1 MIITFFVLR
10 AHIFILFLDLKSI
23 GKFCDYDMIQI
34 TEGTEKK
41 QKFYQKEAF
50 FMITF
55 CAAMETPRQP
65 ETPEWMREER
75 YMYCD
80 QSAGDQYSVRN
91 FKILERIKKIFS

>member
-1 MIITFFVLR
+1 
-10 AHIFILFLDLKSI
+10 
-23 GKFCDYDMIQI
+23 
-34 TEGTEKK
+34 
-41 QKFYQKEAF
+41 
-50 FMITF
+50 MITF